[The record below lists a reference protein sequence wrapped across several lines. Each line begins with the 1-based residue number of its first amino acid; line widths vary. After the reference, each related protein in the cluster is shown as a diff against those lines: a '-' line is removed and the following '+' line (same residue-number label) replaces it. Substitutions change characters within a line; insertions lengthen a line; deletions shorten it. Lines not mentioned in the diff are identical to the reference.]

1 MNVKSKKV
9 QFEKKRISY
18 EKVNIYAFFS
28 ISNRTL
34 YYNENYKRNDSL
46 APIIQFIQ

>member
-1 MNVKSKKV
+1 MNVKSKKSTIR
-9 QFEKKRISY
+9 KKRISY

-46 APIIQFIQ
+46 APIIRFIQ